1 MPLDIINKPI
11 PIGFIN
17 NLILIQPLLM
27 LMGKGWL
34 REREEKVLIISKL
47 FIEYTPEIYTVR
59 ITPTFIDLVLNSDEP
74 NTIYSYF

>member
-1 MPLDIINKPI
+1 MTLDIINKPI

-59 ITPTFIDLVLNSDEP
+59 ITPTFIDLVLTSDEP

>member
-59 ITPTFIDLVLNSDEP
+59 ITPIFIDLVLNSDEP

>member
-59 ITPTFIDLVLNSDEP
+59 ITPTFIDLVLTSDEP